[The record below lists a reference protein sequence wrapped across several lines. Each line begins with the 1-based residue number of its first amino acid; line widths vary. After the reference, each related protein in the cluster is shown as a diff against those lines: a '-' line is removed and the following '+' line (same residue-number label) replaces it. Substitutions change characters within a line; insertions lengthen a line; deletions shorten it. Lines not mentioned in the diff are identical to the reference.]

1 VQTHRLDEL
10 ISNQLDCSKLV
21 QALELVKSRP
31 TAGSLA
37 SYDELD
43 FTESYRFVQIFRH
56 LNETV
61 IGNEPFPGQML
72 SPKKERV
79 SLPENIYGLL
89 VQYYNNAYD
98 GKFVTIAGAVSETST
113 EDLTIVLPYVNQYGR
128 IRIGSEIFGA
138 TIAPRYM
145 RNSHILAKFIQS
157 DETTDVFPGEVQYYF
172 EHSLDLPIG
181 KITHHLAFVK
191 WHLPAPDRQTRFHC
205 KSNVEDGLCNI
216 ELWKDEFYSI
226 DRDSIIPVHNIY
238 SRFVPSEFIVGV
250 RKPKKYMAV
259 IPINRQFHL

>member
-1 VQTHRLDEL
+1 MQTHRLDEL

-21 QALELVKSRP
+21 QALELVTSRP
-31 TAGSLA
+31 IAESLA

-191 WHLPAPDRQTRFHC
+191 WNLPAPDR
-205 KSNVEDGLCNI
+205 
-216 ELWKDEFYSI
+216 
-226 DRDSIIPVHNIY
+226 
-238 SRFVPSEFIVGV
+238 
-250 RKPKKYMAV
+250 
-259 IPINRQFHL
+259 